1 MTRDRS
7 FYRQFFTLCLTLM
20 AERLVV
26 CSVNLLDNIMLGS
39 YAETAM
45 AAAAAVNQLQFLF
58 QQLIYATGAG
68 MVILG
73 GQYWAQGQW
82 DQVRRIVPIGLR
94 WGAGFALVF
103 FLLAALL
110 PRQLVSLFTK
120 DQTMIQLGAEYL
132 QIIKYTCPLF
142 AMTQLLLASLRTVKV
157 VQISLR
163 VSLLSLL
170 EELSESPP
178 PAGMNS

>member
-73 GQYWAQGQW
+73 GS
-82 DQVRRIVPIGLR
+82 R
-94 WGAGFALVF
+94 
-103 FLLAALL
+103 
-110 PRQLVSLFTK
+110 
-120 DQTMIQLGAEYL
+120 
-132 QIIKYTCPLF
+132 
-142 AMTQLLLASLRTVKV
+142 
-157 VQISLR
+157 
-163 VSLLSLL
+163 
-170 EELSESPP
+170 
-178 PAGMNS
+178 

>member
-68 MVILG
+68 MVIHG
-73 GQYWAQGQW
+73 M
-82 DQVRRIVPIGLR
+82 RR
-94 WGAGFALVF
+94 
-103 FLLAALL
+103 
-110 PRQLVSLFTK
+110 K
-120 DQTMIQLGAEYL
+120 M
-132 QIIKYTCPLF
+132 
-142 AMTQLLLASLRTVKV
+142 
-157 VQISLR
+157 
-163 VSLLSLL
+163 
-170 EELSESPP
+170 SEHTGTTTAT
-178 PAGMNS
+178 PADTAMNSGSPSGDTMP